1 MLADLGLRGY
11 RPRGRTLRMAGMVLA
26 TNVVMLSLFMPI
38 SGARATSGRAHTDTE
53 AWQGLVVRT
62 REGQPLGVVAD
73 VWADD
78 LFTGRLRVHGDG
90 ALTNGTMGP
99 PGGTAVYA
107 IPRRAVRRREQD
119 SVVLNATLDHARDRW
134 LLYVVHKTVA

>member
-1 MLADLGLRGY
+1 
-11 RPRGRTLRMAGMVLA
+11 
-26 TNVVMLSLFMPI
+26 MPI
-38 SGARATSGRAHTDTE
+38 SRVRATAERAHTDIE

-62 REGQPLGVVAD
+62 REGQPLGVVAG

-78 LFTGRLRVHGDG
+78 LLAGRLRVHGAG
-90 ALTNGTMGP
+90 ALANETMGP

-119 SVVLNATLDHARDRW
+119 SLVLNASLDQVRDRW

>member
-1 MLADLGLRGY
+1 
-11 RPRGRTLRMAGMVLA
+11 
-26 TNVVMLSLFMPI
+26 MPI
-38 SGARATSGRAHTDTE
+38 SGVRATAVRADTDIE

-73 VWADD
+73 VWRDD
-78 LFTGRLRVHGDG
+78 LFPGQLRVHGDG
-90 ALTNGTMGP
+90 ALANETMGP

-107 IPRRAVRRREQD
+107 IPRHAVRRREQD
-119 SVVLNATLDHARDRW
+119 SLVLNASLDQVRDRW

>member
-1 MLADLGLRGY
+1 
-11 RPRGRTLRMAGMVLA
+11 MVFA
-26 TNVVMLSLFMPI
+26 IKVVMLSLFMPI
-38 SGARATSGRAHTDTE
+38 SGVRATAEPAHTDIE

-78 LFTGRLRVHGDG
+78 PFAGQLRVHGDG
-90 ALTNGTMGP
+90 ALVNEALRP

-107 IPRRAVRRREQD
+107 IPRHAVRRREQD
-119 SVVLNATLDHARDRW
+119 SLVLNATLDHVRDRW
-134 LLYVVHKTVA
+134 LLYVVHMTAA

>member
-1 MLADLGLRGY
+1 
-11 RPRGRTLRMAGMVLA
+11 MAGMVFA
-26 TNVVMLSLFMPI
+26 VDMVMLTLLMPI
-38 SGARATSGRAHTDTE
+38 SRARATSERADADTE

-62 REGQPLGVVAD
+62 REGQPLGVVAA

-78 LFTGRLRVHGDG
+78 LFAGQLRVHGG
-90 ALTNGTMGP
+90 SALADETMGP

-119 SVVLNATLDHARDRW
+119 SLVLKATLDHARDRW
-134 LLYVVHKTVA
+134 LLYVVHQTVA

>member
-1 MLADLGLRGY
+1 
-11 RPRGRTLRMAGMVLA
+11 MVFA
-26 TNVVMLSLFMPI
+26 VHVVMLSLFMPI
-38 SGARATSGRAHTDTE
+38 SGVRATAERADTDIE

-62 REGQPLGVVAD
+62 REGQPLGVVAG

-78 LFTGRLRVHGDG
+78 PFAGRLRVHGAG
-90 ALTNGTMGP
+90 ALANETMGP

-119 SVVLNATLDHARDRW
+119 SLVLNATLDQVRDRW
-134 LLYVVHKTVA
+134 LLYVVHKMVA

>member
-1 MLADLGLRGY
+1 
-11 RPRGRTLRMAGMVLA
+11 MVFA
-26 TNVVMLSLFMPI
+26 TNVVMLSLLMPI
-38 SGARATSGRAHTDTE
+38 SRVRATAERAHTDIE

-62 REGQPLGVVAD
+62 REGQPLGVVAG

-78 LFTGRLRVHGDG
+78 LLAGRLRVHGAG
-90 ALTNGTMGP
+90 ALANETMGP

-119 SVVLNATLDHARDRW
+119 SLVLNATLDQVRDRW
-134 LLYVVHKTVA
+134 LLYVVHKMAA

>member
-1 MLADLGLRGY
+1 
-11 RPRGRTLRMAGMVLA
+11 MVLA

-38 SGARATSGRAHTDTE
+38 SGAHATPARPPAHSESE

-90 ALTNGTMGP
+90 ALTNGTAGP
-99 PGGTAVYA
+99 LGGTAVYA

-119 SVVLNATLDHARDRW
+119 SLVLNATLDQVRDRW

>member
-1 MLADLGLRGY
+1 
-11 RPRGRTLRMAGMVLA
+11 MVFA
-26 TNVVMLSLFMPI
+26 IDAIMLSLFLPI
-38 SGARATSGRAHTDTE
+38 SGARATAERAHTDTE

-62 REGQPLGVVAD
+62 REGQPLGVVAG

-78 LFTGRLRVHGDG
+78 LCAGQLRVHGG
-90 ALTNGTMGP
+90 SALADETMGP

-119 SVVLNATLDHARDRW
+119 SLVLKATLDQARDRW

>member
-1 MLADLGLRGY
+1 
-11 RPRGRTLRMAGMVLA
+11 MVFA

-38 SGARATSGRAHTDTE
+38 SGGRATSGRADADTE

-62 REGQPLGVVAD
+62 REGQPLGVVAG

-78 LFTGRLRVHGDG
+78 LFADQLRVHGDA
-90 ALTNGTMGP
+90 ALASATLGS

-107 IPRRAVRRREQD
+107 IPRRAVRRQAQD
-119 SVVLNATLDHARDRW
+119 SLVLNATLDHARDRW